1 MMRPARSVTLF
12 TLAAICLVSPAT
24 AGDDPAGADLLD
36 RIKAG
41 AAATSAELI
50 EIRRTIHMNPEISGQ
65 EVETAKLIA
74 ERLRGLGLEVTTG
87 IGGHGVSG
95 LLRGGK
101 PGPVVAYRADMDAVP
116 SPVVGDPPYK
126 SRVEGV
132 KHVCGHDAHV
142 AVGLGVAGVLASVRE
157 ELPGTVKFIFQPAEE
172 NVQGA
177 RAMIADGVLENP
189 APQAIFGVHTGP
201 WPAGTIV
208 CPAGVGL
215 TGWLPFAV
223 ELAAEEGVDVVAQEV
238 AEAIGAMSTVEPPWS
253 PEAFTAFIDGLLVEN
268 GPYERFV
275 FVGMNGVQPGD
286 DGSSMVIQG
295 MIRAD
300 GPESYQAARGQL
312 QAAVKKAAEGR
323 ARFEVQFDGER
334 FPDMHSDADLVRA
347 AVGPI
352 EAAIGK
358 GKAVPMHASAP
369 FFGEDFALFQE
380 HIPGAM
386 FFLGVANREKG
397 ITAFNH
403 FPDYDIDESAIE
415 IGTVAMANVLLDY
428 LRSH

>member
-1 MMRPARSVTLF
+1 MTALC
-12 TLAAICLVSPAT
+12 LASLGF
-24 AGDDPAGADLLD
+24 AGDEAVGAPADLLD
-36 RIKAG
+36 RIKAS

-50 EIRRTIHMNPEISGQ
+50 EVRRTIHMNPEVSG
-65 EVETAKLIA
+65 EEIETAKLIA

-87 IGGHGVSG
+87 VGGHGVSG
-95 LLRGGK
+95 VLRGGK
-101 PGPVVAYRADMDAVP
+101 PGPVVAYRADMDAVA

-177 RAMIADGVLENP
+177 RGMIADGVLENP
-189 APQAIFGVHTGP
+189 APQAIFSVHTAP
-201 WPAGTIV
+201 FPVGTIV
-208 CPAGVGL
+208 CPSGVGL
-215 TGWLPFAV
+215 TGWLPFAI
-223 ELAAEEGVDVVAQEV
+223 ELAAEEGVDVVAKEV
-238 AEAIGAMSTVEPPWS
+238 ADAIGAMSTVEPPWS
-253 PEAFTAFIDGLLVEN
+253 PEAFTAFFENLLVEN

-275 FVGMNGVQPGD
+275 FVGLNGVQPGD
-286 DGSSMVIQG
+286 DGSGMVIQG

-300 GPESYQAARGQL
+300 GTESYEAAQGQL
-312 QAAVKKAAEGR
+312 EAAVKKAADGR
-323 ARFEVQFDGER
+323 ASFEVQFGDR
-334 FPDMHSDADLVRA
+334 FPDMHSNAELVLA

-352 EAAIGK
+352 EAAIGE
-358 GKAVPMHASAP
+358 GKALPMYASAP

-380 HIPGAM
+380 HMPGAM

-428 LRSH
+428 LGSH